1 MLSTHICRT
10 NARRAFGQLVCMRRH
25 FGTTLTK
32 KEIFQVQST
41 EDFEQK
47 VKKSDKV
54 VIVDFFATWC
64 NPCKMLTP
72 RLESIVGEK
81 AGSVK
86 LAKVDIDEH
95 SDLALDYEV
104 GAVPVLMAMK
114 NGKVV
119 NRMIGLQDTDKL
131 RAWIEKTVAENK

>member
-1 MLSTHICRT
+1 MLSIQTCR
-10 NARRAFGQLVCMRRH
+10 NNGRRAFGQLVCMHRH
-25 FGTTLTK
+25 FGTTLAK

>member
-1 MLSTHICRT
+1 MMCSILQKAGQTFIPRVLAQRLVSTSGVQH
-10 NARRAFGQLVCMRRH
+10 
-25 FGTTLTK
+25 
-32 KEIFQVQST
+32 EIFKVQSL
-41 EDFEQK
+41 EDFETK

-81 AGSVK
+81 AGAVK

-95 SDLALDYEV
+95 SELALDYDV
-104 GAVPVLMAMK
+104 AAVPVLMAMK
-114 NGKVV
+114 GGKVV
-119 NRMIGLQDTDKL
+119 NRMVGLQNTDKL
-131 RAWIEKTVAENK
+131 RAWIEKTVEDNK